1 MISSVLLRGVS
12 AGALTLLVSHE
23 ALAQQSL
30 PTIDV
35 GGSRSAPSLRGPR
48 APNATLSE
56 AAGGDTATSESG
68 IASRFASMPKTPEEG
83 YVVRDASTATKTD
96 VPIRQTPA
104 SVNVVPRQVMTDQA
118 DNSLTEALEN
128 VPGVRSNSNELEGYN
143 FKIRGFESLY
153 IYRNN
158 LAIPAGDSNPSGF
171 DTANV
176 ERIEVLKGPASVLFG
191 RAEPGGLINII
202 TKEPLDRPRYVVDQQ
217 IGSFEHYRTQWD
229 FSSPVAQAPGL
240 AYRVSGAYQT
250 NGSFRKFQGGE
261 RLLIA
266 PVVAYRPT
274 DWTDFTAEGQF
285 LGQKAQSDIGVPTI
299 GAAPA
304 PLPFY
309 RSFQEPNDPRDRIN
323 SFNVGYRFRQNL
335 NEDWKVTNRFLY
347 SDSPFVDKPMIT
359 MLCAF
364 PFCVDSADMRTLP
377 RIGLYQS
384 LSGRSYSTNLDLEGK
399 FVTFGAKHDFLMGL
413 DYINSLYSYYGADSG
428 SAPSI
433 DIYNPIYG
441 TVSPYTYWAAKAGV
455 GFKGHSSELRRQKGF
470 YVQDQITWLDDKAH
484 LLVGVRYDDAD
495 ATRGVSRSSGGDFS
509 ATKDAAIA
517 ARYRARM
524 RVDTAWS
531 PRAGIVYDLTPELS
545 VYGSYSRSFGINN
558 GFNSD
563 NVNLGPQRGLQWEVG
578 AKADPLPGLTA
589 TLAFFQITKSG
600 IAVRDFAAVD
610 PSARKLAGLQRSR
623 GIELDVLGRVGDRW
637 AIIAN
642 YAYIDAK
649 VISDNL
655 KNPLDPFGSGVF
667 LNHLDNVPRHSGKI
681 FLTYDFGADGLG
693 LRVGGGVTAS
703 THAWGD
709 IQNTFL
715 IPGWARLDAFASYAT
730 LIEGHKLTAQLNLKN
745 INNVRYYTGVDN
757 FFNYYNPPLSAL
769 PAPPFTATGTIR
781 MEF

>member
-1 MISSVLLRGVS
+1 M
-12 AGALTLLVSHE
+12 
-23 ALAQQSL
+23 
-30 PTIDV
+30 
-35 GGSRSAPSLRGPR
+35 
-48 APNATLSE
+48 
-56 AAGGDTATSESG
+56 
-68 IASRFASMPKTPEEG
+68 
-83 YVVRDASTATKTD
+83 
-96 VPIRQTPA
+96 
-104 SVNVVPRQVMTDQA
+104 
-118 DNSLTEALEN
+118 
-128 VPGVRSNSNELEGYN
+128 EGYN

-299 GAAPA
+299 GSAPA

-309 RSFQEPNDPRDRIN
+309 SSFQEPNDPRDRIN
-323 SFNVGYRFRQNL
+323 SFNIGYRFRQNL
-335 NEDWKVTNRFLY
+335 NENWKVTNRFLY

-377 RIGLYQS
+377 RIGVYQG
-384 LSGRSYSTNLDLEGK
+384 LSGRTYSTNIDLEGK
-399 FVTFGAKHDFLMGL
+399 FTTFGAKHDFLMGL
-413 DYINSLYSYYGADSG
+413 DYINSLYSYYFGDSG

-455 GFKGHSSELRRQKGF
+455 GFKSHSSELRRQKGF

-495 ATRGVSRSSGGDFS
+495 VARGVSRSSGGDFS
-509 ATKDAAIA
+509 ATKDDAIA

-531 PRAGIVYDLTPELS
+531 PRAGLVYDLTPELS

-558 GFNSD
+558 GFSAD

-578 AKADPLPGLTA
+578 AKANPLPGLTA

-600 IAVRDFAAVD
+600 IAVRDFASSD

-623 GIELDVLGRVGDRW
+623 GIELDMLGRVGDRL

-655 KNPLDPFGSGVF
+655 KNPLDPFGSGVY